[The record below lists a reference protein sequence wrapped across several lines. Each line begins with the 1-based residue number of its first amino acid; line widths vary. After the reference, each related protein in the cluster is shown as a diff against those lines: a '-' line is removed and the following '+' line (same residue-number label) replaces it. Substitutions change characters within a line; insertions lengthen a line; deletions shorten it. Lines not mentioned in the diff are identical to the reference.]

1 MAAEGSRKDLQV
13 CQMSGTVC
21 KFACVTRAS
30 AIEALGRLGPAAIS
44 GILPAYPHHASS
56 MLSGWLPYNERK
68 AAQKQREGCRGR
80 IAEGFMTGARKDR
93 GQFHK
98 TARGLLRGR
107 IAEGFFQTLIWHAPA
122 EGFSCTAE
130 GSRKDRAGSRVLQGS
145 SISTHV
151 Q

>member
-30 AIEALGRLGPAAIS
+30 ATEALGRLGPAAIS
-44 GILPAYPHHASS
+44 CILPAYPHHASS

-93 GQFHK
+93 GRFHK

-107 IAEGFFQTLIWHAPA
+107 IAEGFLGCTFIRHNFA
-122 EGFSCTAE
+122 EGFSRTAE
-130 GSRKDRAGSRVLQGS
+130 GSTPGVGHSRDHL
-145 SISTHV
+145 
-151 Q
+151 